1 MKLTS
6 PFNHFLKFLQIKDES
21 LLSYIGKIEFP
32 NPIGLAAGLD
42 KNYKTSINYLNFGFG
57 FAVTGTI
64 LTNQNFGN
72 PKPRLLRYLNNKSIV
87 NSLGFPSEGLNTIKN
102 KFSNLEIEKNRIFA
116 SISGLN
122 IDDIYR
128 CFNEL
133 SPLVVG
139 IELNISSPNTQGL
152 KNFHNLKNLQ
162 KLLKILNNKKT
173 KPLIV
178 KLPPSLEQENDLIE
192 MVKCVQD
199 SGSEG
204 VVISNS
210 HPIKDSKLNIGFGGL
225 SGKPVYEHT
234 LKMVSKIRKIVDN
247 NFTIIGSGGVST
259 TSDVWKLIASGA
271 NAVQIYSGV
280 VYEGPFIAYKINK
293 ELKNIFLSNKIS
305 SVKELFCSES
315 PFPSKY

>member
-1 MKLTS
+1 M
-6 PFNHFLKFLQIKDES
+6 
-21 LLSYIGKIEFP
+21 
-32 NPIGLAAGLD
+32 
-42 KNYKTSINYLNFGFG
+42 
-57 FAVTGTI
+57 
-64 LTNQNFGN
+64 TNQNFGN

-178 KLPPSLEQENDLIE
+178 KLPPCLEQENDLIE

-280 VYEGPFIAYKINK
+280 VYEGRFKFGQKKLTNPKPTMGPIKTLVSEYIKVSLSENTLRCESATPKDIK
-293 ELKNIFLSNKIS
+293 TKNIAEYPIKKVAFSKNLGEGIS
-305 SVKELFCSES
+305 
-315 PFPSKY
+315 